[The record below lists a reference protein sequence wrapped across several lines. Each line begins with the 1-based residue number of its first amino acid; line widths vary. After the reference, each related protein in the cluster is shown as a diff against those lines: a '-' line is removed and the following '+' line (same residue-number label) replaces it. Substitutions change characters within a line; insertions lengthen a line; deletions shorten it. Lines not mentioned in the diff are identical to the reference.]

1 MINNTMANQLP
12 FFQEPEWTSIV
23 DNINGIYTSDGT
35 ITTLLDFERVLDE
48 ADLYAFKNWDLG
60 ELVDGPNTKRYTV
73 DCTFMWPY
81 KLMPD
86 PRGAKRLLTLGC
98 QVKFKTTEIDLPMK
112 VDKPTDF
119 KSGTHYPKLQ
129 PKKMWLVHIVMPK
142 QLLNDIKEGSIDLA
156 DQTIDLSDLDDAYAE
171 DLQKEQGDDVE
182 SKSQQNPGLTPDLG
196 GIGGPP
202 GIGGLGGQ
210 PAGAGPAAGGGF

>member
-1 MINNTMANQLP
+1 MSNQLP

-98 QVKFKTTEIDLPMK
+98 QVKFKKTEIELPMK
-112 VDKPTDF
+112 IDKPMDF

-129 PKKMWLVHIVMPK
+129 PKEMWLVHIVMPK

-156 DQTIDLSDLDDAYAE
+156 DQTIDLSDLDDAYAA
-171 DLQKEQGDDVE
+171 DLEKEQSDDVE
-182 SKSQQNPGLTPDLG
+182 SKSQQNQQPTPDLG
-196 GIGGPP
+196 L
-202 GIGGLGGQ
+202 GGLGA
-210 PAGAGPAAGGGF
+210 PAGVNGATAPPPPGGGF